1 MKKLLL
7 ILMVTPMIGLS
18 QNIIDEKVLNTVT
31 IDSIKFD
38 NVLFG
43 YYDDEENNKKFF
55 NCVIA
60 SVLKENY
67 NSRTGYTT
75 PNLSEVDLKYIV
87 PLNFNDEDEI
97 KRLKYRIREVKK
109 NKEISF
115 RETYFNDRGMTAIT
129 MTYNYDSDY
138 TFYVGTS
145 EESFTDTPIDYSS
158 SIKYNMPMYGIHFFD
173 DNILYFETD
182 IKGMRRFV
190 KFLENKKTF

>member
-7 ILMVTPMIGLS
+7 ILMITPMIGLS
-18 QNIIDEKVLNTVT
+18 QNKIIDEKVLNTVT

-43 YYDDEENNKKFF
+43 YYDEEENNKKFF

-67 NSRTGYTT
+67 NYRTGYTT

-115 RETYFNDRGMTAIT
+115 RETYFNDREMTAIA
-129 MTYNYDSDY
+129 MTYNYDSD
-138 TFYVGTS
+138 
-145 EESFTDTPIDYSS
+145 
-158 SIKYNMPMYGIHFFD
+158 
-173 DNILYFETD
+173 
-182 IKGMRRFV
+182 
-190 KFLENKKTF
+190 

>member
-1 MKKLLL
+1 
-7 ILMVTPMIGLS
+7 MIGLS
-18 QNIIDEKVLNTVT
+18 QYKIIDEKVLNTVT

-43 YYDDEENNKKFF
+43 YYDEEENNKKFF

-67 NSRTGYTT
+67 NYRTGYTT

-115 RETYFNDRGMTAIT
+115 RETYFNDREMTAIA

-145 EESFTDTPIDYSS
+145 EESFTYAPIDYNS
-158 SIKYNMPMYGIHFFD
+158 SIKYNMPMNEAHFFD